1 MIRLVAI
8 AASVLVSGL
17 AIAGPILLADVKRAT
32 EQCSAPLSAYQAV
45 SRLGSQ
51 GNRQGVTHDQPAMT
65 LSPGQIRSLQVGEG
79 AN

>member
-17 AIAGPILLADVKRAT
+17 AIAGPILADVKRAT